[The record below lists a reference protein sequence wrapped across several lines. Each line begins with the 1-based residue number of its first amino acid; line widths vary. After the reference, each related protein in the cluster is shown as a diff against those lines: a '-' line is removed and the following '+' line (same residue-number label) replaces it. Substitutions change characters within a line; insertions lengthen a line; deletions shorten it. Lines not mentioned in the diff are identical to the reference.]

1 MPRPRQSKA
10 AQDARRPMPAQPLAG
25 DAEEQDVHGEVP
37 VEHEGLVEHRAVV
50 VRTTPASRP
59 IGVGAEDMVEDH
71 QVVVAKLLDGPRVRG
86 DDVRVGADLE
96 LREHGTDLH
105 GGQYR
110 GSAL

>member
-1 MPRPRQSKA
+1 M
-10 AQDARRPMPAQPLAG
+10 
-25 DAEEQDVHGEVP
+25 
-37 VEHEGLVEHRAVV
+37 V
-50 VRTTPASRP
+50 VRTAPASRP